1 MIQRLDFFHL
11 LNQWSTDKSRLK
23 RFIGGGWR
31 NLVLETRY
39 RITSSISISLIVHL
53 IVIMI
58 YVGLGTLVQPEEI
71 PIREITFVD
80 MTEVEEKPEEE
91 IIKKPAEPVLPPP
104 LAENLP
110 PEQSSPEI
118 TQQSPSSAINLGN
131 ERIFL
136 DAPRTQAPINM
147 QQYEPV
153 ASNVNQPGDVLNVS
167 PAIGVKND
175 SRISKPAA
183 LDLGNRPD
191 MPLTTSGQSSGAVAF
206 NPNSKPQI
214 NLQSSPGTAPP
225 GTGSSYGDM
234 RPANPEPKKEEP
246 ELKPRETQTI
256 ITGALANRQIVKKV
270 IPPFPEWAKRQGV
283 GATIA
288 LRFTVMENGVVK
300 ETVIVE
306 RTSGSVEWDQMVIAA
321 LKNWKFVALPL
332 SGMRLDQSGVIT
344 FQFVI

>member
-1 MIQRLDFFHL
+1 MIQRLDFFHI

-39 RITSSISISLIVHL
+39 RISSSFSISIIAHL
-53 IVIMI
+53 IIIMI
-58 YVGLGTLVQPEEI
+58 YVGLGNLSLPEEQ
-71 PIREITFVD
+71 PIREIKFVD
-80 MTEVEEKPEEE
+80 MTEIEEKPEEE
-91 IIKKPAEPVLPPP
+91 IIKKHTAPVLPPP

-110 PEQSSPEI
+110 PEQTNPEI
-118 TQQSPSSAINLGN
+118 TQQPPSSAINLGN
-131 ERIFL
+131 DRIFL

-153 ASNVNQPGDVLNVS
+153 ATNVNKPGDVLQVS

-175 SRISKPAA
+175 SRTSKPAA

-191 MPLTTSGQSSGAVAF
+191 IPLSSSGQSSGAVAF

-214 NLQSSPGTAPP
+214 DLQSSPGTAPP
-225 GTGSSYGDM
+225 GTAYNYGDM

-246 ELKPRETQTI
+246 EIKPRETQTI

>member
-1 MIQRLDFFHL
+1 MIQRLDLFHI
-11 LNQWSTDKSRLK
+11 LNQWSTDKNWLK

-31 NLVLETRY
+31 KLVLESRY
-39 RITSSISISLIVHL
+39 RLTSSLSISLITHF

-58 YVGLGTLVQPEEI
+58 YLGIGSLSQPIEP
-71 PIREITFVD
+71 PIREIKFVD
-80 MTEVEEKPEEE
+80 LNE
-91 IIKKPAEPVLPPP
+91 IENKPAENNVKKRTAPIIPPQ
-104 LAENLP
+104 LTQNLP
-110 PEQSSPEI
+110 PEPNPEAI
-118 TQQSPSSAINLGN
+118 TSSPSSAINLGN
-131 ERIFL
+131 DRIFL

-153 ASNVNQPGDVLNVS
+153 AGNVNQPGDVLQVS

-191 MPLTTSGQSSGAVAF
+191 MPLASSGQSSGAVAF

-214 NLQSSPGTAPP
+214 DLQSSPGTAPP
-225 GTGSSYGDM
+225 GTAYNYGDM
-234 RPANPEPKKEEP
+234 RPTNPEPKKEEP
-246 ELKPRETQTI
+246 EIKPRETQTI

-283 GATIA
+283 GASIA

-344 FQFVI
+344 FLFVI

>member
-1 MIQRLDFFHL
+1 MIQRIDFFHI
-11 LNQWSTDKSRLK
+11 LNQWSTDKSPLK

-31 NLVLETRY
+31 KLVLETRY
-39 RITSSISISLIVHL
+39 RLTTSASISLITHFTVIL
-53 IVIMI
+53 IYLGI
-58 YVGLGTLVQPEEI
+58 GTLDQPVES
-71 PIREITFVD
+71 PIREIRFVD
-80 MTEVEEKPEEE
+80 MNEIEDKPVENIVKNQTAP
-91 IIKKPAEPVLPPP
+91 IIPPQ
-104 LAENLP
+104 LTQNLP
-110 PEQSSPEI
+110 PESNPEI
-118 TQQSPSSAINLGN
+118 IQQSPSSAINLGN
-131 ERIFL
+131 DRIFL
-136 DAPRTQAPINM
+136 DASRTQAPINM

-153 ASNVNQPGDVLNVS
+153 ASNVNQLGDVLNVS

-225 GTGSSYGDM
+225 GTGSSYGDL
-234 RPANPEPKKEEP
+234 RPATPEPKKEEP

-321 LKNWKFVALPL
+321 LKNWKFVVLPL
-332 SGMRLDQSGVIT
+332 SGTRLDQSGVIT